1 MNALPYALYA
11 EDNAT
16 TAQLF
21 IKILA
26 GHNPAYRVVHVSDG
40 EDALDFLRCRGRF
53 DGRDP
58 RNPAVIFLDVE
69 MLRMDGLEA
78 LREIKADAQFGTIP
92 IVMLAGTL
100 DPQKMQKSYELG
112 ANAHLVKPVD
122 FRRFANFV
130 RTLGDFWLT
139 MNQAPA
145 LGSRRS

>member
-1 MNALPYALYA
+1 
-11 EDNAT
+11 
-16 TAQLF
+16 
-21 IKILA
+21 
-26 GHNPAYRVVHVSDG
+26 VVHVSEG
-40 EDALDFLRCRGRF
+40 EEALEFLRCRGQF

-58 RNPAVIFLDVE
+58 RNPAVIFLDLE
-69 MLRMDGLEA
+69 MSCMDGLEV
-78 LREIKADAQFGTIP
+78 LREIKGDPHFGTIP

-100 DPQKMQKSYELG
+100 DPVKMQKSYELG

-145 LGSRRS
+145 LGGRHS